1 MPEILQYIVQGYVF
15 LIAYYWISFK
25 DNSDFNNVIIKSI
38 AASYILKLI
47 FEKLCNK
54 FNILFV
60 NDVDYMIYLI
70 LFSTLLGFVIGKIIT
85 QRWFKA
91 ILHKLQ
97 IGRTTNTNIWDDVIK
112 PYTYLRIFMKDGS
125 SYLGQIRYSEPFK
138 SEPIVVLKS
147 YQKLDK
153 DTDVVI
159 DHSHEENELIML
171 STKDFDRIEIVYT
184 DEFDDLSKR
193 IKKIF
198 QIKKIK

>member
-85 QRWFKA
+85 HRWFNA
-91 ILHKLQ
+91 ILHKLH
-97 IGRTTNTNIWDDVIK
+97 I
-112 PYTYLRIFMKDGS
+112 
-125 SYLGQIRYSEPFK
+125 
-138 SEPIVVLKS
+138 
-147 YQKLDK
+147 
-153 DTDVVI
+153 
-159 DHSHEENELIML
+159 
-171 STKDFDRIEIVYT
+171 
-184 DEFDDLSKR
+184 
-193 IKKIF
+193 
-198 QIKKIK
+198 